1 MATARHDLFTE
12 MSLATFDCGNEPA
25 EYRYPVNEVMLKAL
39 VCSGKS
45 GTEIAMLCRTTPST
59 VAHMRE
65 AYGV

>member
-1 MATARHDLFTE
+1 MTSTRRVPYAETT
-12 MSLATFDCGNEPA
+12 MSAVREPA
-25 EYRYPVNEVMLKAL
+25 DNRYPVNEVMLKTL

-45 GTEIAMLCRTTPST
+45 GREIATLCSTSITT